1 VIETDDLIYEKD
13 GTIATMTFNRPRA
26 HNAISAELGRAMG
39 EATADFEA
47 DDELRVL
54 IVTGAGDK
62 AFCAGADLKTAIPQV
77 TSMASAGPVLPDNT
91 VLPGAGTS
99 RPFSNVTKPIIA
111 AVNGYALAG
120 GTELLL
126 GTDIRVAS
134 EHATFGLPE
143 PHWGLVPFGGSHV
156 RLPQQVPWARA
167 MEILLTG
174 DPVTAQEALAIGLIN
189 RVVPHAE
196 LTPTARAIAER
207 ICRNGPLAVRSIKQ
221 AVIEAYNRPWEEAF
235 AIESKISGVVLAS
248 DDAKEGPR
256 AFAEKREPRFTGH

>member
-1 VIETDDLIYEKD
+1 
-13 GTIATMTFNRPRA
+13 MP
-26 HNAISAELGRAMG
+26 
-39 EATADFEA
+39 
-47 DDELRVL
+47 
-54 IVTGAGDK
+54 
-62 AFCAGADLKTAIPQV
+62 ADLKPLLDDLAAESARFAITEVKVGRGAPWAV
-77 TSMASAGPVLPDNT
+77 PLP
-91 VLPGAGTS
+91 L
-99 RPFSNVTKPIIA
+99 
-111 AVNGYALAG
+111 
-120 GTELLL
+120 
-126 GTDIRVAS
+126 
-134 EHATFGLPE
+134 
-143 PHWGLVPFGGSHV
+143 LVPPRV
-156 RLPQQVPWARA
+156 A

-196 LTPTARAIAER
+196 LIPTARAIAER

>member
-1 VIETDDLIYEKD
+1 VTEDHLSYTKD
-13 GTIATMTFNRPRA
+13 GAIATMTFNRPKA
-26 HNAISAELGRAMG
+26 HNAISREMGMAM
-39 EATADFEA
+39 AAAVKDFEA
-47 DDELRVL
+47 DDDLRVL

-62 AFCAGADLKTAIPQV
+62 AFSSGADLKSTIPGVTAMAGAD
-77 TSMASAGPVLPDNT
+77 TSGLESRFE
-91 VLPGAGTS
+91 
-99 RPFSNVTKPIIA
+99 RPFAGLTKPVIA

-174 DPVTAQEALAIGLIN
+174 DSITAQEALAIGLIN
-189 RVVPHAE
+189 RVVAHAE
-196 LTPTARAIAER
+196 LMPTARAIAER
-207 ICRNGPLAVRSIKQ
+207 ICRNGPLAVRRIKE
-221 AVIEAYNRPWEEAF
+221 AVLAAYNRPWEEAF
-235 AIESKISGVVLAS
+235 AIESKISVTVLAS

>member
-1 VIETDDLIYEKD
+1 VIDTDDLIYEKD
-13 GTIATMTFNRPRA
+13 GAIATMTFNRPHA

-47 DDELRVL
+47 DDELRVM

-62 AFCAGADLKTAIPQV
+62 AFCSGADLKTAIPQM
-77 TSMASAGPVLPDNT
+77 TSMASAGAAR
-91 VLPGAGTS
+91 PGAGTA
-99 RPFSNVTKPIIA
+99 RPFSNVTKPIVA

-174 DPVTAQEALAIGLIN
+174 DPIKAQEALAIGLIN
-189 RVVPHAE
+189 RVVPHAD
-196 LTPTARAIAER
+196 LMPTARGIAER

-221 AVIEAYNRPWEEAF
+221 AVLEAYNRPWEEAF
-235 AIESKISGVVLAS
+235 AIESKISGIVLAS

>member
-1 VIETDDLIYEKD
+1 VTEDHLIYEKD
-13 GTIATMTFNRPRA
+13 GAIATMTFNRPKV
-26 HNAISAELGRAMG
+26 HNALSREMSQAMT
-39 EATADFEA
+39 EALKDFEA
-47 DDELRVL
+47 DDELIVL

-62 AFCAGADLKTAIPQV
+62 AFCSGADLKSTIPAV
-77 TSMASAGPVLPDNT
+77 TSMASADTAQLGSRAD
-91 VLPGAGTS
+91 
-99 RPFSNVTKPIIA
+99 RPFAGLNKPVIA

-174 DPVTAQEALAIGLIN
+174 DSVTAQEALAIGLIN

-196 LTPTARAIAER
+196 LMPTARAIATR
-207 ICRNGPLAVRSIKQ
+207 ICRNGPLAVRRIKE
-221 AVIEAYNRPWEEAF
+221 AVLAAYNRPWEEAF
-235 AIESKISGVVLAS
+235 AIESRISVTVLAS

-256 AFAEKREPRFTGH
+256 AFAEKREPRFTGR

>member
-1 VIETDDLIYEKD
+1 MIETDDLIYQKD
-13 GTIATMTFNRPRA
+13 GALATMTLNRPRA
-26 HNAISAELGRAMG
+26 HNAISVELGRAMG
-39 EATADFEA
+39 EATSDFEA

-62 AFCAGADLKTAIPQV
+62 AFCSGGDLKTAIPQV
-77 TSMASAGPVLPDNT
+77 TSMASAGAAR
-91 VLPGAGTS
+91 PGAGTD
-99 RPFSNVTKPIIA
+99 RPFSNVTKPIVA

-174 DPVTAQEALAIGLIN
+174 DSITAQEALAIGLIN

-196 LTPTARAIAER
+196 MMSTARAIAER

-221 AVIEAYNRPWEEAF
+221 AVLEAYNRPWEEAF
-235 AIESKISGVVLAS
+235 AIESKISGDVLAS

>member
-1 VIETDDLIYEKD
+1 MTEDLIYEKD
-13 GTIATMTFNRPRA
+13 GAIATVTLNRPKA
-26 HNAISAELGRAMG
+26 HNAISAELGRALG
-39 EATADFEA
+39 EATADFES
-47 DDELRVL
+47 DDELRVM

-62 AFCAGADLKTAIPQV
+62 AFCSGADLKTAIPQV
-77 TSMASAGPVLPDNT
+77 TSMASESTALADNT
-91 VLPGAGTS
+91 AWAEAGAG
-99 RPFSNVTKPIIA
+99 RPFSDVTKPIVA

-174 DPVTAQEALAIGLIN
+174 DPVTAPEALAIGLIN

-196 LTPTARAIAER
+196 LMPTAAAIAER
-207 ICRNGPLAVRSIKQ
+207 ICRNGPLAVRSIKR
-221 AVIEAYNRPWEEAF
+221 AVLEAYNRPWEEAF
-235 AIESKISGVVLAS
+235 AIESKISRGVLAS